1 MDLLKSPLSTAYED
15 LALLAKRSN
24 FWDIFR
30 GVFGVSYNSAL
41 AEAIRKQWQERD
53 FSKIP
58 KIVVTTTSVLGR
70 ANAAYAKESNTIYV
84 SDRFLSIATAN
95 EVRAVLLEEI
105 GHYVDVVV
113 NSSDTQGDE
122 GELFSLRA
130 RGLTPT
136 ARDLQ
141 RINAEN
147 DSDTIVVNGVT
158 LNVEQALPVVYESE
172 VINKGF
178 ASYQISG
185 LNAAWNQ
192 SVGSNTILYLY
203 NGVNKQVIGNQAYAG
218 QFDFDIS
225 GGTVVYAKK
234 GDIYRY
240 SAGVTT
246 RLTTTTT
253 SEFAPIVDGST
264 IAWKGQGTN
273 SNEIFRRNGTTNVQ
287 LTNNAFDEESMQLS
301 GSNLIW
307 AAWDGTDYD
316 IFLNNGTTTKALSSN
331 TTDDYDPV
339 IAGNRVAW
347 FNWTGSQTNIW
358 YHNGTSSL
366 QITDGEEVTDVVLC
380 GTNLAYVFLNSSTN
394 TYAIKFYNTTTKT
407 ATTLASDLS
416 FEPALQSSSTW
427 IAWLEIKNPS
437 TSTNRELRL
446 FNGSS
451 TVSIGTPNTVSSFN
465 LVGKKVVYSQFNFNS
480 NFAGTSLF
488 LYDGSGLTPTTTQL
502 SSGAQSFSSLTSPSL
517 DIVGDQILRTE
528 QGSLL
533 LTKPTTKPILTIGNT
548 KVVEGLSPQSATI
561 TVALSVAS
569 ASVVSVKYETF
580 NTPFGSGNTP
590 ANGGSDYTII
600 TDTLVFQPGE
610 TTKTISIPI
619 LNDDFAEPD
628 ETFLVRLSDPINAV
642 VAPGLNQ
649 ATVTITDTLESDQ
662 TIVLPNGVE
671 NLTLTGNGNIN
682 GTGNTVRNIITGNE
696 GNNILNG
703 GGGFGQLIGGIGND
717 TYEVNDFFFSSLG
730 DPNRPIK
737 EELNQGIDTISAT
750 AGTFFSS
757 LTLPENVEN
766 LVVTGTAFFSAS
778 GNELANQIAG
788 NLGNNFLEGL
798 DGIDTVDYSPAT
810 AANAAVTISLIPGL
824 VPPGFPPP
832 EGGSASGGGGFD
844 TLLGFE
850 NVIGSTFDDTVTGND
865 TSNVLRGHLGKDTL
879 TGLGG
884 IDKFDY
890 RVANESLL
898 GATNNA
904 FDRITDFNA
913 APGGDQLL
921 VLGARAGFLNA
932 GAVTTLDRAG
942 VAAKLTAV
950 AFRANFAASFT
961 FGTGP
966 ALRTFAAI
974 NDATAGFS
982 ATTDAI
988 VEVTGLVGSLARTNF
1003 VTA

>member
-234 GDIYRY
+234 GDIYQYR
-240 SAGVTT
+240 AGVTT

-273 SNEIFRRNGTTNVQ
+273 SIEIFRRNGTTNVQ

-394 TYAIKFYNTTTKT
+394 TYSIKFYNTTTKT

-427 IAWLEIKNPS
+427 IAWLEINNTS
-437 TSTNRELRL
+437 TSSNRELRL

-451 TVSIGTPNTVSSFN
+451 TVSIGTPNTVLSFN
-465 LVGKKVVYSQFNFNS
+465 LVGKKVVYSQYNS

-580 NTPFGSGNTP
+580 NTQFGSGNTP

-642 VAPGLNQ
+642 VAPGLNE
-649 ATVTITDTLESDQ
+649 ATVTITDTLEQTGTAGQ
-662 TIVLPNGVE
+662 TIVLPIGVE
-671 NLTLTGNGNIN
+671 NLTLTGTSSVN
-682 GTGNTVRNIITGNE
+682 GTGNTGNNIIRGNN

-703 GGGFGQLIGGIGND
+703 GGGFGDQLIGGLGND
-717 TYEVNDFFFSSLG
+717 TYIVTQSVFSFPG
-730 DPNRPIK
+730 NPNRPIK
-737 EELNQGIDTISAT
+737 EDLNQGLDTIEAVASLSF
-750 AGTFFSS
+750 GS
-757 LTLPENVEN
+757 LTLPDNVEN
-766 LVVTGTAFFSAS
+766 LVVTGTDFFSAS
-778 GNELANQIAG
+778 GNELANQITA
-788 NLGNNFLEGL
+788 NLGNNFLDGL
-798 DGIDTVDYSPAT
+798 GGIDTVNYSLAT
-810 AANAAVTISLIPGL
+810 AANASVTISLL
-824 VPPGFPPP
+824 V
-832 EGGSASGGGGFD
+832 GSASGGGGFD
-844 TLLGFE
+844 SLLGFE
-850 NVIGSTFDDTVTGND
+850 NVIGSTFDDTITGND
-865 TSNVLRGHLGKDTL
+865 TANLLRGHRGKDTL

-913 APGGDQLL
+913 AAGGDQLL
-921 VLGARAGFLNA
+921 LPVARAGFLNA
-932 GAVTTLDRAG
+932 GAVTTLDSTG
-942 VAAKLTAV
+942 LAAKLTAG
-950 AFRANFAASFT
+950 AFLGNFAASFT

-966 ALRTFAAI
+966 ALRTFVAI
-974 NDATAGFS
+974 NNATAGFS

-988 VEVTGLVGSLARTNF
+988 VEVTGLVGTLGLGNF
-1003 VTA
+1003 ATA